1 MVKTCKKIRAILIAM
16 KPNNFPLIHD
26 NHINQTR
33 FAETPL
39 YAEGLYD
46 LGHGV
51 YAWLVPNGSWG
62 ESNAGLIVGNQQSLL
77 VDTLWDANYTRQ
89 MLAAMQ
95 PLTAAAPI
103 QLLVNTHA
111 DGDHFFGNECLPEV
125 DSITSAAALVEMQ
138 HTLPKSL
145 LLLGKVGR
153 ILNGMPIPRWRAI
166 GHWMKRMVA
175 PYAFADVHHTPAKRS
190 FQGTHTVE
198 IDGRKVELLEV
209 GPAHTA
215 GDLIVYLPDSGIVFT
230 GDILFIGSTPV
241 MWAGPVENYLA
252 ALDRLEALDAEVFV
266 PGHGPICGREG
277 IAQVRAYWQYI
288 QLRVG
293 ECYRRGLS
301 APQAARTIALST
313 DFNQQPFARWNSP
326 ERIMVSTHTIYRTL
340 QGRKD
345 TPKVPELMRIM
356 MLQADLAQSLPAAQP
371 ACMRLKPQIAGK

>member
-1 MVKTCKKIRAILIAM
+1 MN
-16 KPNNFPLIHD
+16 PNDFTLLHNTGIT
-26 NHINQTR
+26 QTR

-39 YAEGLYD
+39 YPEGLYD
-46 LGHGV
+46 LGHQV

-62 ESNAGLIVGNQQSLL
+62 ESNAGLIVGNGQSLL

-103 QLLVNTHA
+103 RQLVNTHA
-111 DGDHFFGNECLPEV
+111 DGDHFWGNECLPEV
-125 DSITSAAALVEMQ
+125 EAITSAAALAEMQ
-138 HTLPKSL
+138 HTLPKSV

-153 ILNGMPIPRWRAI
+153 ILNAAPIPRWRAV

-175 PYAFADVHHTPAKRS
+175 PYAFAEVHHTPARRS
-190 FQGTHTVE
+190 FSGTYTLEVGGRTV
-198 IDGRKVELLEV
+198 KLLEV

-215 GDLIVYLPDSGIVFT
+215 GDLIVYLPDCGIVFA
-230 GDILFIGSTPV
+230 GDALFIGSTPV

-252 ALDRLEALDAEVFV
+252 ALDRLQALDAEIFV

-277 IAQVRAYWQYI
+277 IAQVRAYWQYLQI
-288 QLRVG
+288 RVS
-293 ECYRRGLS
+293 ECHRRGLS

-313 DFNQQPFARWNSP
+313 DFHQQPFAQWNSP
-326 ERIMVSTHTIYRTL
+326 ERIMVSTHTIYRSL

-345 TPKVPELMRIM
+345 APKVPELLRIM
-356 MLQADLAQSLPAAQP
+356 MMQAALAQELPAAQP
-371 ACMRLKPQIAGK
+371 ACMRLKPQAAGK